1 MPLPDY
7 ITALGGLL
15 DAAGHTWYVVGGCVR
30 DFLLGVPPKDYDMC
44 TSATPEQ
51 MTRIFA
57 GYDLV
62 LDGVK
67 HGTVTVIANHIPVEI
82 TAYRIE
88 SGYLDSRHPESV
100 VFTDRVE
107 QDLMRRDFTVNAMAY
122 HPQKGIIDLF
132 GGREDLKA
140 GVIRCVGDPTTR
152 FGEDA
157 LRMLRCLRFAARF
170 DFDID
175 PATRD
180 AVKQNFG
187 FIQNIAAER
196 ICSELQGFLD
206 GAACGRVAA
215 EFAGQIDALFAPL
228 HTDVAAL
235 DQKGDFIRR
244 LFWLLSQNESEAVR
258 QKLKNMRFSTH
269 ISNLCAD
276 LILNCAPCD
285 TVADMALLMG
295 KYGVD
300 FAKLW
305 LSLRGNEAAKTAF
318 DQILAHNIPTKVQQL
333 NIKGADLI
341 DAGIPAGPA
350 LGSCLQHL
358 LISVLKNKVKNEKN
372 ALCTEAKGW
381 YDTFGNSTKNKEN

>member
-7 ITALGGLL
+7 IIALGGLL

-30 DFLLGVPPKDYDMC
+30 DFLLGLPPKDYDMC

-88 SGYLDSRHPESV
+88 SGYRDSRHPESV

-140 GVIRCVGDPTTR
+140 GVIRCVGDPATR

-180 AVKQNFG
+180 AVKQYFNT
-187 FIQNIAAER
+187 IQNIAAER

-206 GAACGRVAA
+206 GTACGKIAA
-215 EFAGQIDALFAPL
+215 LFDAQINALFAPL
-228 HTDVAAL
+228 HTDVDAL
-235 DQKGDFIRR
+235 AQKGDFIRR
-244 LFWLLSQNESEAVR
+244 LFWLLSQNDSEAVR

-276 LILNCAPCD
+276 LILNCSPCD
-285 TVADMALLMG
+285 TVADMAVLMG

-305 LSLRGNEAAKTAF
+305 LSLRGGDKAREVYEF
-318 DQILAHNIPTKVQQL
+318 ILAQSIPTKVQDL
-333 NIKGADLI
+333 AVNGADLMA
-341 DAGIPAGPA
+341 AGIPAGPA